1 MQNNGKVSSLFPG
14 AGKLLQWQAGMGYS
28 PVVFEISRSEM
39 GISMEL
45 PKNIVQIGNPDK
57 HYRIFVEDYVI
68 SYMKQINRNLNGG
81 QAGVALYGKK
91 TVEEEQRYYFF
102 YGASEISG
110 LEDRGTYLSDMER
123 EQIEDCRKEFF
134 GEMEFL
140 AWTTLG
146 GEMPDGFFLLE
157 QGKGLL
163 INGYASFFEKN
174 DNMLNFMITMGNR
187 KRNLMEQERHVT
199 ERKTEDDFEWGRLAA
214 GGNIDHRLL
223 ERSQKLLE
231 LRKGRKS
238 EKVEKGSK
246 WKSFLTA
253 AALILCVVGIVTLS
267 DEEKMK
273 NVQTLAGRLWTN
285 ISEQKLP
292 DAEKRDEEILA
303 NAPETKTIP
312 EENSEPRT
320 QSEPQP
326 ETQPESQPETQ
337 PQPQP
342 ESQTQPQPESQPQS
356 RQEEVMAPQPE
367 VRPVQATVTYV
378 VKRGDMLLKICRE
391 HYGSDQR
398 MEEICRL
405 NGISDPDDIKA
416 GQIIL
421 LPE

>member
-1 MQNNGKVSSLFPG
+1 MFPG

-28 PVVFEISRSEM
+28 PGVFEISRSEM
-39 GISMEL
+39 RISMEL

-91 TVEEEQRYYFF
+91 NVEEEQRYYFF

-110 LEDRGTYLSDMER
+110 LEERGTYLSDMER
-123 EQIEDCRKEFF
+123 EQIEACRKEFF

-146 GEMPDGFFLLE
+146 GEMPDGFYLLE
-157 QGKGLL
+157 QGRGLL

-231 LRKGRKS
+231 IRKGRKS
-238 EKVEKGSK
+238 EKVERGGK

-273 NVQTLAGRLWTN
+273 NVQTLAGRLWTS

-292 DAEKRDEEILA
+292 DGGKRGEEILE
-303 NAPETKTIP
+303 NATETKTIP
-312 EENSEPRT
+312 EETGEPWT
-320 QSEPQP
+320 QSESQSESQP
-326 ETQPESQPETQ
+326 ETQPESQPE
-337 PQPQP
+337 
-342 ESQTQPQPESQPQS
+342 
-356 RQEEVMAPQPE
+356 EVIAPQPE
-367 VRPVQATVTYV
+367 VKPVQTTVTYV

-405 NGISDPDDIKA
+405 NGISNPDDIKA